1 MKKFSTVYKFHLKEN
16 LTSRVFK
23 ISTAIIFVAILAFLG
38 YSNWAN
44 SSDSGNKDK
53 ISLIN
58 ETSNEINIQALNKTL
73 EETKLNKAGQS
84 QGKSLRKKVEQGDLD
99 GVLIVKDQKGVP
111 GLTYI
116 YKNFPNNEVVPVVS
130 QALQQAYISNTI
142 TKNKI
147 NAETASSLLATV
159 QVKDEVL
166 KDTSNTFGI
175 VYLFVFFMYI
185 FIMGFGQMIA
195 TAIAAEKS
203 SRVMEIM
210 IPKVKPIMMMYAKI
224 AAILTGAIVQIAF
237 IGGAGGIAYLAGWL
251 NADQLSIF
259 GAAIDLSN
267 LTPGVITAFISYFV
281 LGYLLYAMLYAAV
294 GSMVSRTEDLGSSQF
309 PIIILIMGAFF
320 IGMRSLFD
328 PSTTLVV
335 VSSYIPFF
343 SPIVTF
349 SRIVAGEAGAMEI
362 SITIGILL
370 VSLWI
375 INRIAGRIYVH
386 GVMHYGGKVKLKDM
400 IQVAKNS

>member
-16 LTSRVFK
+16 LTSRAFK

-73 EETKLNKAGQS
+73 EETKLNEAGQS

-116 YKNFPNNEVVPVVS
+116 YKNFPNNEVVPAVS

-251 NADQLSIF
+251 DADQLSIF

>member
-16 LTSRVFK
+16 LTSRAFK

-73 EETKLNKAGQS
+73 EETKLNEAGQS
-84 QGKSLRKKVEQGDLD
+84 QGKSLRNKVDQGDLD

-142 TKNKI
+142 SKNKI

-251 NADQLSIF
+251 DADQLSIF
-259 GAAIDLSN
+259 GAAINLSN

>member
-16 LTSRVFK
+16 LTSKAFK

-58 ETSNEINIQALNKTL
+58 ETSNEVSIQALNKTL
-73 EETKLNKAGQS
+73 EETKLNEAGQS

-116 YKNFPNNEVVPVVS
+116 YKNFPNNEVVPVIS

-237 IGGAGGIAYLAGWL
+237 IGVAGGIAYLAGWL
-251 NADQLSIF
+251 DADQLSIF

-267 LTPGVITAFISYFV
+267 LTPGVITAFIAYFV